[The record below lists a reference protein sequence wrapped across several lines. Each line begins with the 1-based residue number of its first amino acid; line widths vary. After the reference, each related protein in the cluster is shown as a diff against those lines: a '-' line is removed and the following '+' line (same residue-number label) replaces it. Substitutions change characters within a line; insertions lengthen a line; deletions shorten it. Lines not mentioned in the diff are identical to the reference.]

1 MELSVAKRLQVSLAR
16 SRPTMDTRL
25 PELTPDAAERIADV
39 LEAARDE
46 FPGDLAVAED
56 RKHYWIKE
64 SQERAANGIVGS
76 VIPIRVTPQ
85 HAPVFAELELQFR
98 ILAGE
103 KGELQAIL
111 FDGTRFNLNSS
122 CSDATDNELH
132 REKFEHLARQA
143 TAALDFRFSDS
154 SRAIF
159 YWLQLLK
166 QNSPLLKGGRLTDSA
181 WPLKISAASSKH
193 AVRKRHL
200 LEAKE
205 KAPKSAQRPK

>member
-1 MELSVAKRLQVSLAR
+1 
-16 SRPTMDTRL
+16 MDTRL

-39 LEAARDE
+39 LEDARSHIFGNTNDTHLTQAMVLYLNSLAWEYVLTQSSTGFEALISGIARTARDE

-143 TAALDFRFSDS
+143 TAVSILDSRIPAAPSSTGSNFSN
-154 SRAIF
+154 RTVPF
-159 YWLQLLK
+159 
-166 QNSPLLKGGRLTDSA
+166 
-181 WPLKISAASSKH
+181 
-193 AVRKRHL
+193 
-200 LEAKE
+200 
-205 KAPKSAQRPK
+205 